1 MSKSF
6 AAARSR
12 PLVELAFAWLLAHP
26 QVISVIA
33 GATTLEQITARRSS
47 GVRLCE
53 GKVDA
58 EAEAK
63 AWPNKGLQLTGNS
76 LRSCLATAIPSI
88 CNLALG
94 KDKWKDYNTPIISS
108 LSKLAV

>member
-63 AWPNKGLQLTGNS
+63 AWPSVRQRQTEGLQYTYHLIPIETGS
-76 LRSCLATAIPSI
+76 VGMGAHDGCCRLC
-88 CNLALG
+88 
-94 KDKWKDYNTPIISS
+94 
-108 LSKLAV
+108 